1 MKTLKAII
9 YLLLFCAGLTI
20 IIWFLYGL
28 ISSQL
33 DMAETNTT
41 EITSTET
48 NQTTQINSET
58 TLSDTEKSEI
68 AANILAATEY
78 STVDATEVTTAGL
91 SSLQTSYFQTI
102 GTVKST
108 GVVTIYPLTSGAV
121 KAVNFKQGDYVQQG
135 DTIIEL
141 TGTNLT
147 PHASETQLKIAQAT
161 LDNAKAS
168 LENLKK
174 TSQQSI
180 KTAGLQLQSAIN
192 QASAIAYDLAIIE
205 QNKAALQDS
214 INLMENSLDTTN
226 QINNRTGSE
235 GVSDLNDL
243 IFMLNEAQDA
253 RSRTQ
258 RQIDEVRDEIEQL
271 ENFSWQA
278 RAEETNIPEEET
290 VREQAAATQTT
301 ELDINA
307 QKQAILEEQ
316 LTQLETALK
325 TQNKGIDDM
334 FSAIEKAKYGLA
346 ISEDSADL
354 SENQL
359 LGQLSQSKSQADVLD
374 LSLQSTKTKLGYTGD
389 TSDAMQLSQQA
400 YNATKTQLET
410 AIDDV
415 TNQIKLAELNVEM
428 AKNQAAALTIKAPF
442 SGTMT
447 MLDLYPGQT
456 VSPQQPVAEV
466 LDPKSFRLEVGV
478 DIDTANRIA
487 SNIPAQIELGG
498 RRIDVP
504 ISSVGLKIDEQT
516 KLVKVTLLLPNIFYK
531 LNQTMKVYLP
541 LSGGNGA
548 VSGSRSVPLD
558 AVIIGSEKQFIY
570 INDKGKA
577 KRVEVELGEI
587 AGDQIEILTKLDPNT
602 EIIVDGAKDLVNGQP
617 IQTVNAK

>member
-1 MKTLKAII
+1 MKTLRAII

-33 DMAETNTT
+33 DSVDTT
-41 EITSTET
+41 SKDIISTET
-48 NQTTQINSET
+48 NEA
-58 TLSDTEKSEI
+58 TLSDAQKSEI
-68 AANILAATEY
+68 AANVLAASGTANTNEK
-78 STVDATEVTTAGL
+78 EVRTSGL

-102 GTVKST
+102 GTIKST
-108 GVVTIYPLTSGAV
+108 GVITIYPLTSGEV
-121 KAVNFKQGDYVQQG
+121 KSVNFKQGDYVQQG
-135 DTIIEL
+135 ETIIEL

-147 PHASETQLKIAQAT
+147 PHVSETQLKIAQAT

-168 LENLKK
+168 LENLEK
-174 TSQQSI
+174 TSKQSI

-214 INLMENSLDTTN
+214 LNLMENSLDTTN
-226 QINNRTGSE
+226 QINNRTNSE
-235 GVSDLNDL
+235 SISDLNDL

-258 RQIDEVRDEIEQL
+258 RQIDDVRDEIDEL
-271 ENFSWQA
+271 ENSSDQQ
-278 RAEETNIPEEET
+278 RAEETNIPTDDNNQEY
-290 VREQAAATQTT
+290 QPATQQTT
-301 ELDINA
+301 EAEINA
-307 QKQAILEEQ
+307 QKLAILKEQ
-316 LTQLETALK
+316 LAQLEAALQ

-354 SENQL
+354 SENQI

-374 LSLQSTKTKLGYTGD
+374 LTLQSTKTKLGYTGD
-389 TSDAMQLSQQA
+389 TSDALQLSEQS
-400 YNATKTQLET
+400 YNMTKTQLET

-456 VSPQQPVAEV
+456 VSPQQPVAEI

-487 SNIPAQIELGG
+487 SNVPAQIELGG

-504 ISSVGLKIDEQT
+504 ISSIGLKVDEQT
-516 KLVKVTLLLPNIFYK
+516 KLVKVTILLPNIFYK

-548 VSGSRSVPLD
+548 ISGSRSLPLD

-570 INDKGKA
+570 INDNGKA
-577 KRVEVELGEI
+577 KRVEIELGEI

-602 EIIVDGAKDLVNGQP
+602 EIIVDGAKDLVDGQP
-617 IQTVNAK
+617 IQTINAK